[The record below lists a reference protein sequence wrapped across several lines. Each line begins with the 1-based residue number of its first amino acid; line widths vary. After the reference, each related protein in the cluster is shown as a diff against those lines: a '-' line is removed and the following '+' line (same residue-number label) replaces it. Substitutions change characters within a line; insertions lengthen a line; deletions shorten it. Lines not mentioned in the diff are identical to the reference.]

1 VIRLS
6 PQRRASL
13 QRIGFPI
20 LLVASIVAILLGK
33 TDQPI
38 FEPLRVAA
46 VNAAAPMLAA
56 LSQPLTAAQRA
67 IGQVKAL
74 VDIYGE
80 NQRLRDDNE
89 KLLQWQQ
96 AAQRLAAENTALR
109 GLLKV
114 VPEPAVSYVTARVI
128 AYSGGAYVRSVLVDA
143 GSDDGVARGQA
154 ATTGDGL
161 VGRVSEVGPQAARVL
176 LVTDLNS
183 RVPVVIENAHARAV
197 LAGDNSPRPA
207 LLYLEP
213 QVRLKPGDRIVTSG
227 DGGLFPPGLPVGV
240 VAAVDGGEPRVEPFV
255 AVSQVDY
262 LRIVDYGLAR
272 LLPDPVPIMP
282 RPPRRAG
289 AGR

>member
-20 LLVASIVAILLGK
+20 LVLASIVAVLLAK
-33 TDQPI
+33 ADQPV

-46 VNAAAPMLAA
+46 ANAAAPMLAA
-56 LSQPLTAAQRA
+56 LSQPLSAAQRA
-67 IGQVKAL
+67 IGQVRAF
-74 VDIYGE
+74 VDVYGE
-80 NQRLRDDNE
+80 NQRLREDNE
-89 KLLQWQQ
+89 NLLQWQQ
-96 AAQRLAAENTALR
+96 AAQRLAAENSSLR

-114 VPEPAVSYVTARVI
+114 VPEPAISYVTARVI

-143 GSDDGVARGQA
+143 GGEDGVARGQA
-154 ATTGDGL
+154 AITGDGL

-176 LVTDLNS
+176 LLTDLNS

-213 QVRLKPGDRIVTSG
+213 QTPVKPGDRIVTSG

-240 VAAVDGGEPRVEPFV
+240 VAAIGDGEARVEPFV
-255 AVSQVDY
+255 ALSQVDY
-262 LRIVDYGLAR
+262 LRVVDYGLAR
-272 LLPDPVPIMP
+272 LLPDPVPVMP
-282 RPPRRAG
+282 RPPHRAG